1 MATMTVWK
9 FNDPDGAATALGTV
23 KDLAKEH
30 LLNLQDGAVVSWQE
44 GAKKPKTKQLADFT
58 GVGALSGAFWGL
70 LFGLIFFVP
79 FFGMAVGAAM
89 GALAG
94 HFSNYG
100 IDQEFIDEVRS
111 KVTEGTSALFLLT
124 SDATID
130 KVVEAFEGQE
140 MELIKSSLSH
150 EQEEALR
157 EAFGDDED

>member
-9 FNDPDGAATALGTV
+9 FNDPEGAGEALGTV
-23 KDLAKEH
+23 RDLAKEH
-30 LLNLQDGAVVSWQE
+30 LLNLNDGAVVTWAE
-44 GAKKPKTKQLADFT
+44 GAKKPKTKQLADLT

-79 FFGMAVGAAM
+79 FLGLAVGAAM

-94 HFSNYG
+94 HFSSYG
-100 IDQEFIDEVRS
+100 IDQDFIDEVRE

-130 KVVEAFEGQE
+130 KVVEAFDGQH

-150 EQEEALR
+150 EQENALR
-157 EAFGDDED
+157 EAFGEDD